1 MRRQYAMNAQRLI
14 AASPGP
20 MDIDTLQQ
28 WEHAA
33 EPPALPSPG
42 ACFGSYM
49 SLREQYLEQ
58 LRYLQSPTKPPL
70 VDDGNVAGT
79 GCCGVVQGASGQPRQ
94 RPSSATTD
102 ARRRST
108 LERPSSAPPPHAAS
122 GQMQQ
127 QHEPSMISPTR
138 SPMQMQLGGSQQ
150 LGGDLKTVGVD
161 RVFSLT
167 EGIRSCGGANTCGA
181 GTLTE
186 GIRSCGG
193 ANTCGAG
200 TQRQARH
207 MATLH
212 QSKMRAARQLV
223 RAALATSQAARS
235 RTPRP
240 PKAETQH
247 LETYCSMP
255 SHIPS
260 GSQSFCEAAVIR
272 AAALHVDDAAAGLQP
287 AASRA
292 RAPPAPPVAP
302 PPPFSARYVSPP
314 VMSVMLDEAMLN
326 EATLNEASATSLAG
340 ACCQGVSYLSTGAV
354 VPEAKAEAPSSAAP
368 SSAAPSG
375 TTEKTLALATALE
388 AVTAVTEMEEA
399 VPRAAQPAQGSSPRM
414 PPRMALGP
422 AGLAAGEL
430 VAAAPPL
437 VHVRIPEVAPEV
449 ATSQAGDKAALSR
462 AAPAYF
468 GAPSRAPSRASIA
481 PPSSE
486 ASGDQRD
493 LLAAAAASAVA
504 ASGQALF
511 SIAELLGP
519 WPVDGRGKGTRSTG
533 GGGAAASAA
542 GARAGCAAGFPG
554 RGLPTAMADVN
565 AAACAHDRQQMLRR
579 QPHAGVVTRAAFV
592 MVGSPCGAGG
602 SQNAGQAQW
611 RRAPRHR
618 TAPKPAAAFVM
629 AADGARYGASSNAHW
644 PDAGGAAAR
653 APPAGV
659 TGLAA
664 VAYRQWGQHPSQ
676 RGHGRDLC
684 VGCMQPASQGA
695 TAAAGAFSAS
705 PPPQTSAP
713 QDAQDG
719 AQPSS
724 STTAIVPAHRSAPSL
739 RSCCRRPSWERPVQQ
754 GAGSPRRASSQA
766 SSPPST
772 DHDCRLRIDLTLGAC
787 GSNSPYGAL
796 PRKQAAQERGAAP
809 MTAGIGSRARHLAG
823 VRLDPTVPS

>member
-1 MRRQYAMNAQRLI
+1 MRQTAHHAQRLI

-20 MDIDTLQQ
+20 MDVDKLQQ
-28 WEHAA
+28 WEDAA

-58 LRYLQSPTKPPL
+58 LRYLQSPAKPPL
-70 VDDGNVAGT
+70 VDDANVVGT
-79 GCCGVVQGASGQPRQ
+79 SCCGVVRGASGQPRQ

-108 LERPSSAPPPHAAS
+108 LERPSSAPPPRADRCS
-122 GQMQQ
+122 GQMQQQ

-150 LGGDLKTVGVD
+150 LGGDLKTDGNDGSGSVGLKVG
-161 RVFSLT
+161 RVL
-167 EGIRSCGGANTCGA
+167 
-181 GTLTE
+181 TLTE

-193 ANTCGAG
+193 ANTLGAG

-212 QSKMRAARQLV
+212 QSKTRAARQLV
-223 RAALATSQAARS
+223 RAALAASQAARS

-240 PKAETQH
+240 PKADTQVD
-247 LETYCSMP
+247 TYRSMP

-260 GSQSFCEAAVIR
+260 GSQSCCEAAVIR
-272 AAALHVDDAAAGLQP
+272 AAALHVDDATAGSQP

-292 RAPPAPPVAP
+292 RAPPAPAVAP

-314 VMSVMLDEAMLN
+314 VMSVIIDEATLN
-326 EATLNEASATSLAG
+326 EATLNEASATSLVG
-340 ACCQGVSYLSTGAV
+340 ACCQGVSYMSTGVV
-354 VPEAKAEAPSSAAP
+354 VPEAKAESPSSAAP
-368 SSAAPSG
+368 SSAQPSG
-375 TTEKTLALATALE
+375 TTEKTLALA

-430 VAAAPPL
+430 VATAPPPL
-437 VHVRIPEVAPEV
+437 HVRIPEVATP
-449 ATSQAGDKAALSR
+449 QAGDNAAPSR
-462 AAPAYF
+462 ASPAYS
-468 GAPSRAPSRASIA
+468 GAPSRASPAYSGALSRAPSRASIA

-493 LLAAAAASAVA
+493 LSAAAAAPAVA
-504 ASGQALF
+504 DPGQALF

-519 WPVDGRGKGTRSTG
+519 WPVDGRGKGARLTG

-542 GARAGCAAGFPG
+542 AARAGAAPRAGLPW
-554 RGLPTAMADVN
+554 RGLPTAAAEAN

-579 QPHAGVVTRAAFV
+579 QPHAGVVTRAALV
-592 MVGSPCGAGG
+592 MVGSPYGAGG
-602 SQNAGQAQW
+602 SQNVGQAQW

-618 TAPKPAAAFVM
+618 TAPTPAAAFVL
-629 AADGARYGASSNAHW
+629 AADGAASNAHW

-684 VGCMQPASQGA
+684 VGCMQPATQGA
-695 TAAAGAFSAS
+695 TAAARAFSAS
-705 PPPQTSAP
+705 PPPPQTSAP
-713 QDAQDG
+713 QDG

-724 STTAIVPAHRSAPSL
+724 STTALVPAHRSAPSL
-739 RSCCRRPSWERPVQQ
+739 RSSCRRPAWERPMQQ
-754 GAGSPRRASSQA
+754 GAGSPGSPGRASS
-766 SSPPST
+766 PRST
-772 DHDCRLRIDLTLGAC
+772 DHDCRLRIDLTPGAC

-796 PRKQAAQERGAAP
+796 PRKQGAQERGAAPMTAP

-823 VRLDPTVPS
+823 VRLDPTFPR

>member
-58 LRYLQSPTKPPL
+58 LRYLQSPAKPPL

-127 QHEPSMISPTR
+127 LLHEPSMISPTR

-150 LGGDLKTVGVD
+150 LGGDLKTDGVD
-161 RVFSLT
+161 RVFS
-167 EGIRSCGGANTCGA
+167 
-181 GTLTE
+181 LTE

-212 QSKMRAARQLV
+212 QSKTRAARQLV

-240 PKAETQH
+240 PKAETQQ

-272 AAALHVDDAAAGLQP
+272 AAALHVDDAAAGSQP
-287 AASRA
+287 AASRV

-368 SSAAPSG
+368 SR
-375 TTEKTLALATALE
+375 TTEKTLAIASALE

-430 VAAAPPL
+430 VATAPPPL
-437 VHVRIPEVAPEV
+437 HVRIPEVATP
-449 ATSQAGDKAALSR
+449 QAGDNAAPSR
-462 AAPAYF
+462 ASPAYS
-468 GAPSRAPSRASIA
+468 GAPSRASPAYSGALSRAPSRASIA

-493 LLAAAAASAVA
+493 LSAAAAAPAVA
-504 ASGQALF
+504 DPGQALF

-519 WPVDGRGKGTRSTG
+519 WPVDGRGKGARLTG

-542 GARAGCAAGFPG
+542 AARAGAAPRAGLPW
-554 RGLPTAMADVN
+554 RGLPTAAAEAN

-579 QPHAGVVTRAAFV
+579 QPHAGVVTRAALV
-592 MVGSPCGAGG
+592 MVGSPYGAGG
-602 SQNAGQAQW
+602 SQNVGQAQW

-618 TAPKPAAAFVM
+618 TAPTPAAAFVL
-629 AADGARYGASSNAHW
+629 AADGAASNAHW

-695 TAAAGAFSAS
+695 TVAAGAFSAS
-705 PPPQTSAP
+705 PQPQTSAP

-739 RSCCRRPSWERPVQQ
+739 RSCCRRPSWERPMQQ

-787 GSNSPYGAL
+787 GSNSPYGTL

-823 VRLDPTVPS
+823 VRLDPTFPR

>member
-1 MRRQYAMNAQRLI
+1 MRRQHAMNAQRLI

-58 LRYLQSPTKPPL
+58 LRYLQSPAKPPL

-79 GCCGVVQGASGQPRQ
+79 GCCGVVRGAIGQPRQ

-127 QHEPSMISPTR
+127 LLHEPSMISPTR

-150 LGGDLKTVGVD
+150 LGGDLKTDGVG
-161 RVFSLT
+161 RVLS
-167 EGIRSCGGANTCGA
+167 
-181 GTLTE
+181 LTE

-212 QSKMRAARQLV
+212 QSKTRAARQLV

-240 PKAETQH
+240 PKVETQ
-247 LETYCSMP
+247 LETYRSMP

-272 AAALHVDDAAAGLQP
+272 AAALHVDDAAAGSQP
-287 AASRA
+287 AASRV
-292 RAPPAPPVAP
+292 RAPPAPSVAP

-314 VMSVMLDEAMLN
+314 VMSVMLDEATLN

-340 ACCQGVSYLSTGAV
+340 AYCQGVSYLSTGAV

-368 SSAAPSG
+368 SR
-375 TTEKTLALATALE
+375 TTEKTLAIASALE

-399 VPRAAQPAQGSSPRM
+399 VPRAAQSAQGSSPRM

-422 AGLAAGEL
+422 AGLTAGEL

-437 VHVRIPEVAPEV
+437 MHVRIPEVAPEV
-449 ATSQAGDKAALSR
+449 ATSQAGAKTALLR

-468 GAPSRAPSRASIA
+468 GAPSRAPSRESIA

-542 GARAGCAAGFPG
+542 GACAGSAPRAGFPG

-592 MVGSPCGAGG
+592 MVGSPYGAGG

-629 AADGARYGASSNAHW
+629 AADGARDGASSNAHW

-684 VGCMQPASQGA
+684 VGCMQPVSQGA

-724 STTAIVPAHRSAPSL
+724 STTAMVPAHRSAPSL
-739 RSCCRRPSWERPVQQ
+739 RSCCRRPSWERSWGRPMQQ

-787 GSNSPYGAL
+787 GSNSPYVTL